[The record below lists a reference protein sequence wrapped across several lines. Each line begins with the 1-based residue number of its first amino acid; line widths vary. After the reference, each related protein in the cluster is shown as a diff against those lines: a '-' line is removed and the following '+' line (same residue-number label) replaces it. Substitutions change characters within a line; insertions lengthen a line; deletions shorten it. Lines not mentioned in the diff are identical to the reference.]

1 MAMNRLHVGDLLVNR
16 MGFGAMRLLDPD
28 IWGPPPDRPTALRVL
43 RRAVDLGVN
52 FIDTA
57 DAYGPHTNEE
67 VIAEA
72 LHPYP
77 AGLVIATKGGLVR
90 PDAKSWVSDAR
101 PAHLRRALEGS
112 LKRLRLE
119 RIDLYQLH
127 APDPRVPFEESIG
140 ALAELRREGK
150 VRHLGLSN
158 VTVPQIERARAIVP
172 IVSVQNRYH
181 VGNRNDEQVLAHCE
195 RHGMAFLPWFPL
207 GAGDALRLRGIARVA
222 ERRGIS
228 PAQAVLAWLLARSAA
243 MLPIPGTGSVAH
255 LEENVASTAVRLEPE
270 DLRAFEWQSDGL
282 RTRLY
287 GSRLFRRFL

>member
-1 MAMNRLHVGDLLVNR
+1 MQVGDLRVNR
-16 MGFGAMRLLDPD
+16 MGFGAMRLLNPD
-28 IWGPPPDRPTALRVL
+28 IWGPPPDRARAHRVL
-43 RRAVDLGVN
+43 RRAVELDVN

-57 DAYGPHTNEE
+57 DAYGPDTNEE

-90 PDAKSWVSDAR
+90 PDAKSWASDAR
-101 PAHLRRALEGS
+101 PVHLRQALEGS

-127 APDPRVPFEESIG
+127 SPDPKVPFEESIE
-140 ALAELRREGK
+140 ALAGLRREGK
-150 VRHLGLSN
+150 VRHIGLSN
-158 VTVPQIERARAIVP
+158 VTVQQIERARAIVP

-181 VGNRNDEQVLAHCE
+181 VGNRNDEDVLKHCE

-207 GAGDALRLRGIARVA
+207 GAGDALRLRGIAHVA

-228 PAQAVLAWLLARSAA
+228 PAQAVLAWLLAKSAV

-270 DLRAFEWQSDGL
+270 DLRAFEWQAGGL

-287 GSRLFRRFL
+287 SSRLFRRFL